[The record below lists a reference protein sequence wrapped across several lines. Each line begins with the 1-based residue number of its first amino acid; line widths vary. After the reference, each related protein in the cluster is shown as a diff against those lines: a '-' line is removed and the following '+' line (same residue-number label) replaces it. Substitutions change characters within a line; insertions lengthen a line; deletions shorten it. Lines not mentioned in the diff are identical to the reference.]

1 MQALRMIVTGLPK
14 FAASI
19 GMIVVCQSFVAFKAH
34 GDTLCAATGHEAGQ
48 VAEKPAATRGEA
60 VQIGDKVNLA
70 IFERAVRQEDKWGP
84 QAGGA
89 DLSRSFI
96 QRAELSGERTV
107 QENGALALPLLGQI
121 AVEGCSLDEAEKTVA
136 KAFEQAFHR
145 PAFATVLSIEHN
157 PIFIVG
163 PVKSPGSYKYS
174 AGMTVLHAIALSGG
188 INRAQDAWLAIEAVR
203 EESKAEH
210 LRVNTARALARAA
223 VLRAERDGSG
233 ITIPV
238 QLAALIGNAAAAA
251 AVEDE
256 KALRSLALS
265 IRQAREA
272 ALRSA
277 AGNAASELE
286 AAKMRLPSLDASI
299 KLRSDRLQAVTSL
312 NSSGIASKAQ
322 LVEVQTAL
330 VDMEAKRQDAL
341 AAVAATKQKRDQ
353 ANAEL
358 MAFNLEYQSQRELE
372 ISTADRET
380 RENWENIAAS
390 QGILTAMLP
399 QSENSS
405 MKAAAFVF
413 EIHRH
418 TPDGLRII
426 PADEIT
432 ELKPGDLIRIKAAGG
447 KPSMEKANTAINTSA
462 KW

>member
-1 MQALRMIVTGLPK
+1 MKSTGISI

-19 GMIVVCQSFVAFKAH
+19 TMAALCQGFVAFKAH
-34 GDTLCAATGHEAGQ
+34 GDTFCAVTSYETGIG
-48 VAEKPAATRGEA
+48 AEKQAKTQGEV

-70 IFERAVRQEDKWGP
+70 VFERAVRQEDKWGP

-121 AVEGCSLDEAEKTVA
+121 AVDGCSLDEAERTIA
-136 KAFEQAFHR
+136 RAFEQAFHR

-163 PVKSPGSYKYS
+163 PVKNPGSYKYS

-188 INRAQDAWLAIEAVR
+188 INRTQDAWLAIEAVR
-203 EESKAEH
+203 EESRAEH

-223 VLRAERDGSG
+223 VLRSERDRSG
-233 ITIPV
+233 IAIPG
-238 QLAALIGNAAAAA
+238 QLVALIGNAAAAA

-265 IRQAREA
+265 IRQAREV
-272 ALRSA
+272 ALRLA
-277 AGNAASELE
+277 AGNTASELE
-286 AAKMRLPSLDASI
+286 AAQMRLPSLDASI
-299 KLRSDRLQAVTSL
+299 KLRSERLQAITSL
-312 NSSGIASKAQ
+312 HSSGVASKAQ

-330 VDMEAKRQDAL
+330 VDMEAKKFDAL
-341 AAVAATKQKRDQ
+341 AAVAAAKQKRDQ
-353 ANAEL
+353 AKAEL
-358 MAFNLEYQSQRELE
+358 IAFNLEYQSQRELE

-380 RENWENIAAS
+380 RENWENIADS
-390 QGILTAMLP
+390 QGILTAMSP
-399 QSENSS
+399 QGENLS
-405 MKAAAFVF
+405 MKAGAFVF

-418 TPDGLRII
+418 SPNGIKII
-426 PADEIT
+426 PADEIS
-432 ELKPGDLIRIKAAGG
+432 ELKPGDLIRIKAVGG
-447 KPSMEKANTAINTSA
+447 KHSQAKTNTAINTNA